1 MSVIGDNI
9 RRIRE
14 NRNITQHELAEMV
27 GKNPRT
33 ISSWECGT
41 RNPSG
46 KDLRRVADALEIAPA
61 EIIGHAEKGDNVFE
75 YIVTTDDMSP
85 ELQHG
90 DTLTVNKSV
99 KPKDGDLVIVSMQ
112 GRKNDLVRRL
122 YRIGH
127 YLSLL
132 AINPAIKPIN
142 TEADNIEIKGTVTE
156 MRRKV

>member
-61 EIIGHAEKGDNVFE
+61 EI
-75 YIVTTDDMSP
+75 
-85 ELQHG
+85 
-90 DTLTVNKSV
+90 
-99 KPKDGDLVIVSMQ
+99 
-112 GRKNDLVRRL
+112 
-122 YRIGH
+122 
-127 YLSLL
+127 
-132 AINPAIKPIN
+132 
-142 TEADNIEIKGTVTE
+142 KGTVTE